1 MVVEVRMPAY
11 SESMEE
17 ADVVGWLVAPG
28 DSVKEGDPIAE
39 IETDKATGELESPA
53 SGILSEI
60 LIAEGT
66 QGVKVGELLARIEPV
81 ASAAAEASE
90 SASQSQPG
98 GKRSSASAEPEP
110 AALSSGGKR
119 ANAPD
124 AASAEPETS
133 SVREASAV
141 PEPSPRPD
149 PDLATSTRA
158 APVPATALARRLA
171 DRAGLEISSIAGS
184 GASGR
189 VLKAD
194 VEAVSAGQV
203 GATPRTATETRPVSQ
218 AIPSF
223 ATTQLRVECRAE
235 HALAVCQRLSARE
248 PEIPIPMLALILRA
262 AAGALREVPQA
273 NLAWREGQLVE
284 ADSIEL
290 ALGQPSASGERV
302 ALVQDADRMSLSA
315 LAEMIALAD
324 TGATPP
330 LPETTLASLA
340 VVDVG
345 GANIESIQLPVSP
358 PCVLALGTGAPTE
371 RPMAV
376 DGGLDVGVV
385 MTCTL
390 TADTRAVDPGSAA
403 RLLAA
408 FKLRLEEP
416 LEMLLQ

>member
-119 ANAPD
+119 ANAPNAPD

-141 PEPSPRPD
+141 PEPSPSPD

-184 GASGR
+184 GSSGR

-218 AIPSF
+218 AIPSL

-262 AAGALREVPQA
+262 AAGALREVPQV
-273 NLAWREGQLVE
+273 NLAWR
-284 ADSIEL
+284 
-290 ALGQPSASGERV
+290 
-302 ALVQDADRMSLSA
+302 
-315 LAEMIALAD
+315 
-324 TGATPP
+324 
-330 LPETTLASLA
+330 
-340 VVDVG
+340 
-345 GANIESIQLPVSP
+345 
-358 PCVLALGTGAPTE
+358 
-371 RPMAV
+371 
-376 DGGLDVGVV
+376 
-385 MTCTL
+385 
-390 TADTRAVDPGSAA
+390 
-403 RLLAA
+403 
-408 FKLRLEEP
+408 
-416 LEMLLQ
+416 